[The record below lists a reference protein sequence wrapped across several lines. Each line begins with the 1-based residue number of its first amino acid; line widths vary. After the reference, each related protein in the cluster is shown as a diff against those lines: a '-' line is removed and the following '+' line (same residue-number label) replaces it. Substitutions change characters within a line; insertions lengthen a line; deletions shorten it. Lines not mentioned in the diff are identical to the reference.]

1 MKKIWYSRVLHTAS
15 KPFFSALELVLS
27 GNLRV
32 GTLPLY
38 NKKGRF
44 GRFNTG
50 PLVRLIRQD
59 FVQVYDS
66 GVRPLLWWSFTIL
79 RGSGGKLIFVMPW
92 STIFWCPCIVM
103 CWKTVLWIVIE
114 VHSVKPDVKI
124 LDCFHVHWQSI
135 EENKSLIIWLNHL
148 NSIWWLVLTSLS
160 SLSDVASHFSAL
172 RLTYSWL
179 P

>member
-15 KPFFSALELVLS
+15 KPFFSALEFVLS

-44 GRFNTG
+44 GRYNTG

-59 FVQVYDS
+59 FVQVYNS

-79 RGSGGKLIFVMPW
+79 RGSGASLFSWCRDRPFLVSVYRDVLKNCSVNRDW
-92 STIFWCPCIVM
+92 SALRETW
-103 CWKTVLWIVIE
+103 TVR
-114 VHSVKPDVKI
+114 I
-124 LDCFHVHWQSI
+124 LDCFHGHWQSI
-135 EENKSLIIWLNHL
+135 EENKSLTWPNDLNY
-148 NSIWWLVLTSLS
+148 NLV
-160 SLSDVASHFSAL
+160 A
-172 RLTYSWL
+172 
-179 P
+179 

>member
-44 GRFNTG
+44 GRFNTE
-50 PLVRLIRQD
+50 PLVRLILQD
-59 FVQVYDS
+59 FVQVYNS
-66 GVRPLLWWSFTIL
+66 GLRPLS
-79 RGSGGKLIFVMPW
+79 VMKFHYSKREW
-92 STIFWCPCIVM
+92 GQAYFRDAVIDHFWCPCIVM

-114 VHSVKPDVKI
+114 AHSVKPEVKI

-148 NSIWWLVLTSLS
+148 NSIWWLDLTSLS

-172 RLTYSWL
+172 RLT
-179 P
+179 